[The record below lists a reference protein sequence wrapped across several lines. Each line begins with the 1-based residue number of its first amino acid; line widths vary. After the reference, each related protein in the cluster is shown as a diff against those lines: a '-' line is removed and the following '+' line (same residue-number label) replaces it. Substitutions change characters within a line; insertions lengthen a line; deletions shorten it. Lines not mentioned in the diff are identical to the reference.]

1 MQPNESYWLAVRK
14 YETLIRMNISNYFNR
29 EDEHISFNRNQA
41 SMFAKEVAGDF
52 NPIHDEDARRF
63 CVPGD
68 LLFSVFL
75 VQYGMSQE
83 MKFEFSGMVVDGT
96 RLIFPEKITDIFSL
110 QDSNN
115 KNYMDI
121 SSAGNKTTDSKFI
134 SMLAEKYVQF
144 SSKTFPDI
152 LVPLME
158 QENVM
163 INPSRPLV
171 IYKNME
177 ISLEKLSGNN
187 IELELTKA
195 SLNCTGKKGE
205 VRLEF
210 TILADGEEIGH
221 GAKNLLLSGLRE
233 YDASQLEDVIQSY
246 AQRKSAFTASH

>member
-1 MQPNESYWLAVRK
+1 
-14 YETLIRMNISNYFNR
+14 MNITNYFNITST
-29 EDEHISFNRNQA
+29 DDDQLVSFTRSQA
-41 SMFAKEVAGDF
+41 STFAKRVAGDF
-52 NPIHDEDARRF
+52 NPIHDEQHRRF

-75 VQYGMSQE
+75 AQYGVNQE
-83 MKFEFSGMVVDGT
+83 MKFEFSGMVVDT
-96 RLIFPEKITDIFSL
+96 TQLVFPEQTADVFSL
-110 QDSNN
+110 QDANE

-121 SSAGNKTTDSKFI
+121 HVSGDKTKDTAFIETLSK
-134 SMLAEKYVQF
+134 KYVQF

-158 QENVM
+158 NENVM

-177 ISLEKLSGNN
+177 IHLDKLSGDN
-187 IELELTKA
+187 IDLKLSNT
-195 SLNCTGKKGE
+195 SLKKNGRKGE

-210 TILADGEEIGH
+210 SILSDGEEIGH

-233 YDASQLEDVIQSY
+233 FNAKELAEVTSSY
-246 AQRKSAFTASH
+246 AKRKSDYLSKQQASVYL